1 MKKTTSKK
9 PTPKKATTSKSAL
22 RRPVDDAAKKKK
34 FDATIESDL
43 GMDQV
48 DVKNFI
54 IKKEEDDTLL
64 DGNISRDLSHIDSI
78 KQEFEKFLETLQD
91 EKLYFTNFSRDIN
104 SLTKN
109 QITSMASQRKLINIL
124 FGVCA
129 VILFISILITTVAVF
144 SFSSKSS
151 DFRIMSDALATRI
164 VNMNTGLDQ
173 FQNVQE
179 EISNL
184 YNIVE
189 MISLESEKTNDSIVA
204 FKDEI
209 ATVFQRLQND
219 LSTKYEESITEQIDS
234 YNNLQDRFSTIN
246 SRMLSLENA
255 FEETS
260 EADLAFFAEMKRLEN
275 FVNQIDA
282 LILLEKEKYLDQIR
296 LSQEIIESEEGNLN
310 NDPKSFAR

>member
-1 MKKTTSKK
+1 MKKT
-9 PTPKKATTSKSAL
+9 TPKKATTKKSAL
-22 RRPVDDAAKKKK
+22 RRPVDDVAKNV
-34 FDATIESDL
+34 DATIESEL
-43 GMDQV
+43 EMDQV

-54 IKKEEDDTLL
+54 IKEESDTLL
-64 DGNISRDLSHIDSI
+64 DTNISGDSSHIDNI
-78 KQEFEKFLETLQD
+78 KQEFERFLETLQD

-129 VILFISILITTVAVF
+129 VILFISLLITTVAIY

-151 DFRIMSDALATRI
+151 DFGIMSDALATRI

-173 FQNVQE
+173 FEDVQE

-184 YNIVE
+184 YNTVE
-189 MISLESEKTNDSIVA
+189 MISLESEKTNNSIVA

-209 ATVFQRLQND
+209 AAVLERLQND
-219 LSTKYEESITEQIDS
+219 LSLKYEESITEQIDS

-296 LSQEIIESEEGNLN
+296 LSQQIMENDEDNFN
-310 NDPKSFAR
+310 NDPMSFER

>member
-1 MKKTTSKK
+1 MKKT
-9 PTPKKATTSKSAL
+9 TPKKATTKKSAL
-22 RRPVDDAAKKKK
+22 RRPVDDAAKNI
-34 FDATIESDL
+34 DATIESDL
-43 GMDQV
+43 EMDQV

-54 IKKEEDDTLL
+54 IKEEEGDTLL
-64 DGNISRDLSHIDSI
+64 DTNMSEDTSHIDNI

-129 VILFISILITTVAVF
+129 VILFISLLITTVAIF

-151 DFRIMSDALATRI
+151 DFGIMSDALATRI

-173 FQNVQE
+173 FEDVQE

-184 YNIVE
+184 YNTVE
-189 MISLESEKTNDSIVA
+189 MISLESEKTNNSIVA

-209 ATVFQRLQND
+209 AAVLERLQND
-219 LSTKYEESITEQIDS
+219 LSLKYEESITEQIDS

-296 LSQEIIESEEGNLN
+296 LSQQIMENEEDNFN
-310 NDPKSFAR
+310 NDPMSFER

>member
-1 MKKTTSKK
+1 
-9 PTPKKATTSKSAL
+9 
-22 RRPVDDAAKKKK
+22 
-34 FDATIESDL
+34 
-43 GMDQV
+43 
-48 DVKNFI
+48 
-54 IKKEEDDTLL
+54 
-64 DGNISRDLSHIDSI
+64 
-78 KQEFEKFLETLQD
+78 
-91 EKLYFTNFSRDIN
+91 
-104 SLTKN
+104 
-109 QITSMASQRKLINIL
+109 
-124 FGVCA
+124 
-129 VILFISILITTVAVF
+129 LITTVAVF

-209 ATVFQRLQND
+209 ATVFPRLQND

-310 NDPKSFAR
+310 NDPRSFAR

>member
-1 MKKTTSKK
+1 MKKTT
-9 PTPKKATTSKSAL
+9 PKKASTKKSAL
-22 RRPVDDAAKKKK
+22 RRPVDDAAKKNN
-34 FDATIESDL
+34 DATNKSDKEI
-43 GMDQV
+43 DQV

-54 IKKEEDDTLL
+54 IKQELGDTLL
-64 DGNISRDLSHIDSI
+64 DTNISGDSSHITNI

-129 VILFISILITTVAVF
+129 VILFISLLITTVAVF

-151 DFRIMSDALATRI
+151 DFGIMSDALATRI

-173 FQNVQE
+173 FQDIQE

-184 YNIVE
+184 YNTVE
-189 MISLESEKTNDSIVA
+189 VISLESEKTNNSIVA

-209 ATVFQRLQND
+209 SAVLERLQSD
-219 LSTKYEESITEQIDS
+219 LSLKYEESLTEQIDS

-255 FEETS
+255 FEEAS
-260 EADLAFFAEMKRLEN
+260 EADLIFFTEMKRLEN

-296 LSQEIIESEEGNLN
+296 LSQQVMENEENNLN
-310 NDPKSFAR
+310 NDPMSFER

>member
-1 MKKTTSKK
+1 MKKTTSKR

-22 RRPVDDAAKKKK
+22 RRPVDDAAKKKL
-34 FDATIESDL
+34 DATIESDL

-164 VNMNTGLDQ
+164 VNMNPGLDQ

-310 NDPKSFAR
+310 NDPMSFAR

>member
-1 MKKTTSKK
+1 
-9 PTPKKATTSKSAL
+9 L
-22 RRPVDDAAKKKK
+22 RRPVDDAANKK

-275 FVNQIDA
+275 YVNQIDA

-310 NDPKSFAR
+310 NDPMSFAR